1 MSQAGENSSTGIPSR
16 GAVSIG
22 CQWQP
27 EEIKSSAM
35 GCRRLYR
42 EEVGVEPDA
51 LGRLA
56 NLQMNY
62 TEQEVILGARWGD

>member
-1 MSQAGENSSTGIPSR
+1 
-16 GAVSIG
+16 
-22 CQWQP
+22 
-27 EEIKSSAM
+27 M